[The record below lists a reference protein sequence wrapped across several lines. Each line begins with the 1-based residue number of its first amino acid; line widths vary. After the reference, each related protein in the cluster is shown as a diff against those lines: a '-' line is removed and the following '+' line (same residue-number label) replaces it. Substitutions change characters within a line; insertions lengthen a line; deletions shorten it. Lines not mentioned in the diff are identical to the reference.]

1 VAKETLSKLL
11 FRIQKLRGAIEKQKV
26 EWDVVQNNS
35 FNVKDVNVAHLE
47 GAPTRDALRASETKT
62 SELLVAL
69 NFFEYEEL

>member
-1 VAKETLSKLL
+1 MSKLL

-47 GAPTRDALRASETKT
+47 GAPTRDALRALETKT

-69 NFFEYEEL
+69 KKFEYEEL